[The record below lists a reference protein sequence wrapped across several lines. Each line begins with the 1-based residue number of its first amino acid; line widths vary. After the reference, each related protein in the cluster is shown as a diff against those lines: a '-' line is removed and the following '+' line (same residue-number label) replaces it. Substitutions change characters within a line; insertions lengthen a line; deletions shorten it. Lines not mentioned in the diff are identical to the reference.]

1 MSSLYLVP
9 DWNYRGHSDIDT
21 TSRKSE
27 NTNTNSITCSSYR
40 SSHRC
45 LQCTPA
51 SCNLLHPAP
60 GFWLLASVNCDH
72 SLHCTAD
79 TDFWMVIQYSILY
92 TVSVYTLIYIT
103 MLSLLVTSGLKRP
116 CTYSETGLT
125 IQDYYSSQ
133 VCVFTD
139 LLNKVYT
146 TVWFGQGHSVH

>member
-79 TDFWMVIQYSILY
+79 TDFWMVTQYSIL
-92 TVSVYTLIYIT
+92 TVSVWILITLQSCHFWPKTTLYVLRNRINYRIT
-103 MLSLLVTSGLKRP
+103 TVRR
-116 CTYSETGLT
+116 C
-125 IQDYYSSQ
+125 
-133 VCVFTD
+133 VC
-139 LLNKVYT
+139 LLNY
-146 TVWFGQGHSVH
+146 

>member
-60 GFWLLASVNCDH
+60 GFWLLLTSVNCDH
-72 SLHCTAD
+72 SLHALRILTFGWSLN
-79 TDFWMVIQYSILY
+79 TQYSLY
-92 TVSVYTLIYIT
+92 LYGYSSHYN
-103 MLSLLVTSGLKRP
+103 LVTSGLKRP

-125 IQDYYSSQ
+125 TGLLQFAG
-133 VCVFTD
+133 VCV
-139 LLNKVYT
+139 Y
-146 TVWFGQGHSVH
+146 